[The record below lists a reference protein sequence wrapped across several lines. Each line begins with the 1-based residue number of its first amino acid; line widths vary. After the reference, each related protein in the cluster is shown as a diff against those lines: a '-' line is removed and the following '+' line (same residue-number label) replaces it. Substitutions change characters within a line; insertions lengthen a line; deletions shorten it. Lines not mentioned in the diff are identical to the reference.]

1 VKAHLLYR
9 DRDADIERPLPWNEA
24 ALVQDLS
31 LNTLFNAM
39 ARGDPFIFDVS
50 RKVVLQGFDNS
61 REAILYRQD
70 VLRDCL
76 AHPTVVRR
84 LYTVAVGAMEAQKK
98 HHLGFLARSPDSVL
112 RYSVELME
120 TFSGMLR
127 ALRQITDTFAR
138 AFGSDGWT
146 TFFAMLKRELS
157 DEYLASVQRHL
168 KQLKFRRGVL
178 FSAALGKG
186 AKGDR
191 YIIRQPPERRQNW
204 LTRLLTQ
211 QPPSFGYTLH
221 PRDDAGARAL
231 SELRDQGISRVA
243 DAVGQSAEHMR
254 SFFIMLRTELAFYIG
269 CVNLHDE
276 LTRKGYPAGF
286 PSPAPAD
293 QRRLSFRSLYD
304 ICLALSI
311 GHPVVGNDAN
321 ADGKELLIVTGAN
334 QGGKSTFLRSA
345 GLAQLMTQCGMFVA
359 ADSFCSSV
367 CDGIFTHYKREEDTG
382 MKSGKLD
389 EELGRMSDI
398 IDHITPHPMILF
410 NESFSATNEREGSE
424 IARQILSALLDAR
437 SRIICVTHLYELAR
451 GLHERNMDNA
461 LFLRAERQ
469 EGGARTFRLLEG
481 EPLRTS
487 FGEDLYDSIFRSVHP
502 PPADGTVAAH
512 GPD

>member
-9 DRDADIERPLPWNEA
+9 DRDADLERPLPWNEA
-24 ALVQDLS
+24 VLVQDLS

-39 ARGDPFIFDVS
+39 AHGDPFVFDVS
-50 RKVVLQGFDNS
+50 RKVVLPGSVSDC
-61 REAILYRQD
+61 EAILYRQD

-84 LYTVAVGAMEAQKK
+84 LYAVAVEAMDAQKK

-120 TFSGMLR
+120 TFFGMLK
-127 ALRQITDTFAR
+127 ALRQITDTFAV

-146 TFFAMLKRELS
+146 TFFAMLRRELS
-157 DEYLASVQRHL
+157 DEYLAYVQRHL
-168 KQLKFRRGVL
+168 RQLKFRRGVL

-186 AKGDR
+186 FKGDR
-191 YIIRQPPERRQNW
+191 YIIRKPPDRRQNW
-204 LTRLLTQ
+204 LTRLLRQ
-211 QPPSFGYTLH
+211 QAPSYGYTLH

-243 DAVGQSAEHMR
+243 DAVGQAAEHMR
-254 SFFIMLRTELAFYIG
+254 SFFIMLRTELAFYVG
-269 CVNLHDE
+269 CLNLHDE
-276 LTRKGYPAGF
+276 LTRKGQPVVF
-286 PSPAPAD
+286 PSPAPAN
-293 QRRLSFRSLYD
+293 QQRLSFRDLYD

-311 GHPVVGNDAN
+311 NQPVVGNDAT

-345 GLAQLMTQCGMFVA
+345 GLAQVMMQCGMFVA
-359 ADSFCSSV
+359 AESFCSSV
-367 CDGIFTHYKREEDTG
+367 CDGIFTHYKHEEDTG

-389 EELGRMSDI
+389 EELGRMSEI
-398 IDHITPHPMILF
+398 IDHITTHPMVLF

-437 SRIICVTHLYELAR
+437 ARIICVTHLYELAR
-451 GLHERNMDNA
+451 GFHDRNMDNA

-469 EGGARTFRLLEG
+469 EGGARTFKLLEG

-487 FGEDLYDSIFRSVHP
+487 FGEDLYESIFRP
-502 PPADGTVAAH
+502 PLLTARDDGRR
-512 GPD
+512 